1 MGRAR
6 SRGAC
11 PGRLVEWLGV
21 LGLLAA
27 LAGCDRNSR
36 LAQISAMQG
45 PDRAVE
51 AEHQG
56 AWSPARPGMGLHSG
70 DAVRTAAD
78 AWASLRF
85 TSGREVRL
93 SERSLIRLGVDAA
106 SSVHVT
112 VELGQAD
119 IEGDGP
125 LAVSTARGLARL
137 DPGTRMSVK
146 VAGGRSQYEVNFGR
160 AVMGDGEDV
169 LVLGSGDGVALQIG
183 SAQVERYRI
192 ELGSPEVEPAPP
204 PTPPV
209 GNGVGADAGAAGAAG
224 ESVTGAAALATAG
237 NRKPAAP
244 TSFDVSLPAGESAII
259 HGRQTPLVI
268 RLELQPP
275 CPAGGSVIL
284 GYSGR
289 AGRQRAEGRD
299 QALFTVGSG
308 SWSYR
313 YQCERQELRRGTLTI
328 RRDAGNER
336 LPRVAPTNFIDAD
349 GRRYTVLYQSR
360 LPSLTFGWPDAPPA
374 PGYTLHVESK
384 GRTRRYP
391 VNAARLR
398 LASGALSEGTYQ
410 WWFEAAAG
418 KSSRR
423 TTVTVR
429 FDNAAV
435 TAQVDTPRDGV
446 RVTPGN
452 EIEVAGVAI
461 EGSTVAVGAAPL
473 EVDEQGRFR
482 GKARPPAANERSIA
496 IRLAHPKS
504 GVHYYVRRI
513 VQ

>member
-1 MGRAR
+1 M
-6 SRGAC
+6 
-11 PGRLVEWLGV
+11 GV

-56 AWSPARPGMGLHSG
+56 AWSRARPGMALYSG

-106 SSVHVT
+106 SSVHVA

-125 LAVSTARGLARL
+125 LAVRTARGLARL

-146 VAGGRSQYEVNFGR
+146 VASGRSQYEVSFGR
-160 AVMGDGEDV
+160 AVMGEGADV

-192 ELGSPEVEPAPP
+192 EVGSAEVEPAPP
-204 PTPPV
+204 PTPV
-209 GNGVGADAGAAGAAG
+209 ATADAGAADDSA
-224 ESVTGAAALATAG
+224 TAAATPAPAS
-237 NRKPAAP
+237 RKPAVP
-244 TSFDVSLPAGESAII
+244 TSFDVSLPTGESAII
-259 HGRQTPLVI
+259 HGRQTPVVI

-275 CPAGGSVIL
+275 CPAGGSVTL
-284 GYSGR
+284 GEGGR
-289 AGRQRAEGRD
+289 PGRQRAEGRD
-299 QALFTVGSG
+299 QALFTLGSG

-313 YQCERQELRRGTLTI
+313 YQCERQELRRGTLTV
-328 RRDAGNER
+328 RRDAGTER

-446 RVTPGN
+446 RVTPGD

>member
-1 MGRAR
+1 MCRAR
-6 SRGAC
+6 SRDC
-11 PGRLVEWLGV
+11 PGRLVVWLGV

-27 LAGCDRNSR
+27 LAGCDRNTR

-56 AWSPARPGMGLHSG
+56 AWTPARPGMALYAG

-125 LAVSTARGLARL
+125 LAVGTARGLARL

-146 VAGGRSQYEVNFGR
+146 VAGGRSRYEVSFGR
-160 AVMGDGEDV
+160 AVMGDGGDV

-183 SAQVERYRI
+183 NAQVERYRI
-192 ELGSPEVEPAPP
+192 ELGSVEVEPAPP
-204 PTPPV
+204 PTPAAR
-209 GNGVGADAGAAGAAG
+209 ADAGAAG
-224 ESVTGAAALATAG
+224 ESVTAAATAAAAG
-237 NRKPAAP
+237 RKPAAP
-244 TSFDVSLPAGESAII
+244 TSFDVSMPTGESAII

-275 CPAGGSVIL
+275 CPAGGSVTL
-284 GYSGR
+284 GESGR
-289 AGRQRAEGRD
+289 VARQRTEGRD
-299 QALFTVGSG
+299 QALLTVGSG

-313 YQCERQELRRGTLTI
+313 YQCERQELHRGTLTV
-328 RRDAGNER
+328 RRDAGTER
-336 LPRVAPTNFIDAD
+336 LPRVAPTNIIDAD

-360 LPSLTFGWPDAPPA
+360 LPSLTFSWPDAPPA
-374 PGYTLHVESK
+374 PGYTLHVENK

-398 LASGALSEGTYQ
+398 LASGALGEGVYV
-410 WWFEAAAG
+410 WWFETAAG
-418 KSSRR
+418 KASRR

-446 RVTPGN
+446 RVTPGD

>member
-1 MGRAR
+1 MGGTS
-6 SRGAC
+6 SRGTCAD
-11 PGRLVEWLGV
+11 RLVSWLGV
-21 LGLLAA
+21 LGLVAV
-27 LAGCDRNSR
+27 LAGCQRDR

-56 AWSPARPGMGLHSG
+56 AWSPARPGMALYAG
-70 DAVRTAAD
+70 DAVRTATD

-85 TSGREVRL
+85 TGGREVRL

-112 VELGQAD
+112 VELGQAN

-146 VAGGRSQYEVNFGR
+146 VAGDRSRYEVSVGR
-160 AVMGDGEDV
+160 AVLGDGVDA

-183 SAQVERYRI
+183 NAQVERYRI
-192 ELGSPEVEPAPP
+192 ELGSAEVEPAPP
-204 PTPPV
+204 PPPPAR
-209 GNGVGADAGAAGAAG
+209 ADAGAAAEDTTDEGPSPA
-224 ESVTGAAALATAG
+224 S
-237 NRKPAAP
+237 RRPAAP
-244 TSFDVSLPAGESAII
+244 TSFDVSLPAGETAII

-275 CPAGGSVIL
+275 CPGGGSVTL
-284 GYSGR
+284 ADRRS
-289 AGRQRAEGRD
+289 RQRAEGRD

-313 YQCERQELRRGTLTI
+313 YQCERQELRRGTLTV
-328 RRDAGNER
+328 RRDGGTTA
-336 LPRVAPTNFIDAD
+336 LPRVAPTNMIDAD

-360 LPSLTFGWPDAPPA
+360 LPSLTFSWPDAPLA
-374 PGYTLHVESK
+374 AGYTLNVESK

-391 VNAARLR
+391 VTAARLR
-398 LASGALSEGTYQ
+398 LASGALGEGTYQ
-410 WWFEAAAG
+410 WWFEAASG

-435 TAQVDTPRDGV
+435 TAQVDAPRDGA
-446 RVTPGN
+446 RVTPGD

-482 GKARPPAANERSIA
+482 GKARAPSANERSIA